1 MPSAAGERNPE
12 SAANWQNGAPAPAG
26 PVDSQPADM
35 TPMKTSH
42 GQRPLDGYRVL
53 EMGQL
58 LAGPF
63 AASMLAYFGAEVI
76 KIEPPGTGD
85 PIRTWRVMKDGV
97 SLWWHSLGR
106 NKKSVTLDLRN
117 PRGRELARALA
128 LKSDILVENFRP
140 GTLEKW
146 GLGPADLWQKNPGLI
161 YGRISGYG
169 QTGPYASKPGFASVC
184 EGLGGFRYVNGFPGE
199 APVRPNLSIGDTLA
213 GIHCVIGIL
222 LAAIQRSRDPAGRGQ
237 VIDAALY
244 ESVFN
249 LMEGV
254 VPEYSGA
261 GVVRE
266 PSGSTLTGIVPT
278 NTYRCKDG
286 RFVII
291 GGNGDSIY
299 KRLMQAIGRPE
310 LADDPRMANNA
321 GRVVHEKELD
331 AAIGAWT
338 GSMTAAGVLD
348 VLARAEVP
356 SGPIYSVVDML
367 ADPHFNARGLF
378 EEVQVNGEALKIPA
392 MLPFMS
398 ETPGRTDW
406 PGPEVGAHN
415 AEVLGELLGF
425 GPDQLAGLRNDGVI

>member
-1 MPSAAGERNPE
+1 MTDRTSA
-12 SAANWQNGAPAPAG
+12 
-26 PVDSQPADM
+26 
-35 TPMKTSH
+35 
-42 GQRPLDGYRVL
+42 RPLDGIRVL

-63 AASMLAYFGAEVI
+63 AASMLGYFGAEVI

-106 NKKSVTLDLRN
+106 NKKSVTLDLRT
-117 PRGRELARALA
+117 PRGRQIARDLA
-128 LKSDILVENFRP
+128 LKSDVIVENFRP

-146 GLGPADLWQKNPGLI
+146 GMGPAELWQENPRLI

-169 QTGPYASKPGFASVC
+169 QNGPYATKPGFASVC
-184 EGLGGFRYVNGFPGE
+184 EGIGGLRYVNGFPGE
-199 APVRPNLSIGDTLA
+199 APVRPNLSLGDTLA
-213 GIHCVIGIL
+213 GIHCVIGVL
-222 LAAIQRSRDPAGRGQ
+222 LAVIQRNKDPAGRGQ

-278 NTYRCKDG
+278 NTYRCRDG
-286 RFVII
+286 KFVII

-299 KRLMQAIGRPE
+299 KRLMIAMDRRD
-310 LADDPRMANNA
+310 LAEDPRMADNA
-321 GRVVHEKELD
+321 GRVRNERELD
-331 AAIGAWT
+331 EAIGAWT
-338 GSMTAAGVLD
+338 GSHDSAWVLTTLEKAD
-348 VLARAEVP
+348 VP
-356 SGPIYSVVDML
+356 CGPIYNVVDML
-367 ADPHFNARGLF
+367 NDPHFNARGLF
-378 EEVQVNGEALKIPA
+378 EQVQVGGAPLTIPA
-392 MLPFMS
+392 MLPFLS
-398 ETPGRTDW
+398 ATPGRTEW
-406 PGPEVGAHN
+406 AGPTIGQHN
-415 AEVLGELLGF
+415 ADVLGGVLGLSAA
-425 GPDQLAGLRNDGVI
+425 DIDGLRREGIV

>member
-1 MPSAAGERNPE
+1 
-12 SAANWQNGAPAPAG
+12 
-26 PVDSQPADM
+26 M
-35 TPMKTSH
+35 TTTP

-117 PRGRELARALA
+117 PKGRAMARELA

-169 QTGPYASKPGFASVC
+169 QNGPYASKPGFASVC
-184 EGLGGFRYVNGFPGE
+184 EGVGGFRYVNGFPGD

-213 GIHCVIGIL
+213 GIHCVIGVL
-222 LAAIQRSRDPAGRGQ
+222 LAAIQRSRDPQKRGQ

-286 RFVII
+286 KFVII

-310 LADDPRMANNA
+310 LGDDPRMANNA
-321 GRVVHEKELD
+321 GRVIHEKELD
-331 AAIGAWT
+331 QAIGAWT
-338 GSMTAAGVLD
+338 GSLTAADVLD
-348 VLARAEVP
+348 VLGKADVP

-378 EEVQVNGEALKIPA
+378 EEVQVNGQPLKIPA
-392 MLPFMS
+392 MMPFLS

-406 PGPEVGAHN
+406 PGPTVGAHN
-415 AEVLGELLGF
+415 EEVLGSLLGY
-425 GPDQLAGLRNDGVI
+425 GADELAALSRDGVI

>member
-1 MPSAAGERNPE
+1 MN
-12 SAANWQNGAPAPAG
+12 
-26 PVDSQPADM
+26 
-35 TPMKTSH
+35 TTK

-63 AASMLAYFGAEVI
+63 AASVLGYFGAEVI
-76 KIEPPGTGD
+76 KIEPPGAGD

-117 PRGRELARALA
+117 PKGRAIARELA
-128 LKSDILVENFRP
+128 LKSDVLIENFRP

-146 GLGPADLWQKNPGLI
+146 GLGPADLWPENPGLI

-184 EGLGGFRYVNGFPGE
+184 EGVGGFRYVNGFPGD

-213 GIHCVIGIL
+213 GIHCVIGVL
-222 LAAIQRSRDPAGRGQ
+222 LACIQRSRDPQKRGQ

-278 NTYRCKDG
+278 NTYRCSDG
-286 RFVII
+286 KFVII

-299 KRLMQAIGRPE
+299 KRLMQAIDRPD
-310 LADDPRMANNA
+310 LGDDPRMADNA

-331 AAIGAWT
+331 QAIGTWT
-338 GSMTAAGVLD
+338 GSLTAAKVLD
-348 VLARAEVP
+348 VLGKADVP
-356 SGPIYSVVDML
+356 SGPIFSVADMFT
-367 ADPHFNARGLF
+367 DPHFNARGLF
-378 EEVQVNGEALKIPA
+378 EEVQVNGQPLKIPA
-392 MLPFMS
+392 MMPFLS
-398 ETPGRTDW
+398 DTPGRTDW
-406 PGPEVGAHN
+406 PGPAVGAHN
-415 AEVLGELLGF
+415 AEVLGDLLGY
-425 GPDQLAGLRNDGVI
+425 GPEEITTLSRDGVI

>member
-1 MPSAAGERNPE
+1 MNEN
-12 SAANWQNGAPAPAG
+12 Q
-26 PVDSQPADM
+26 
-35 TPMKTSH
+35 
-42 GQRPLDGYRVL
+42 GQRPLDGYRVI

-63 AASMLAYFGAEVI
+63 AASMLGYFGAEVI

-106 NKKSVTLDLRN
+106 NKKSVTLDLRH
-117 PRGRELARALA
+117 PKGRALARELA
-128 LKSDILVENFRP
+128 LKADILVENFRP

-146 GLGPADLWQKNPGLI
+146 GLGPADLWQTNPGLI

-169 QTGPYASKPGFASVC
+169 QNGPYASKPGFASVC
-184 EGLGGFRYVNGFPGE
+184 EGMGGFRYVNGFPGD

-213 GIHCVIGIL
+213 GIHCVIGVL
-222 LAAIQRSRDPAGRGQ
+222 LAAIQRSRDPQKRGQ

-261 GVVRE
+261 GVIRE

-286 RFVII
+286 KFVII

-331 AAIGAWT
+331 QAIGAWT
-338 GSMTAAGVLD
+338 GSLPASDVLD
-348 VLARAEVP
+348 VLGKADVP

-378 EEVQVNGEALKIPA
+378 EEVQVNGQPLKIPA
-392 MLPFMS
+392 MMPFLS
-398 ETPGRTDW
+398 DTPGRTDW
-406 PGPEVGAHN
+406 PGPTVGAHN
-415 AEVLGELLGF
+415 DEILGSLLGY
-425 GPDQLAGLRNDGVI
+425 GADDLAALSRDGVI

>member
-1 MPSAAGERNPE
+1 
-12 SAANWQNGAPAPAG
+12 
-26 PVDSQPADM
+26 
-35 TPMKTSH
+35 
-42 GQRPLDGYRVL
+42 
-53 EMGQL
+53 MGQL

-63 AASMLAYFGAEVI
+63 AASVLGYFGAEVI
-76 KIEPPGTGD
+76 KIEPPGAGD

-106 NKKSVTLDLRN
+106 NKKSVTLDLRT
-117 PRGRELARALA
+117 PRGRAMARELA
-128 LKSDILVENFRP
+128 LKSDVLIENFRP

-146 GLGPADLWQKNPGLI
+146 GLAPTDLWEKNPGLI

-169 QTGPYASKPGFASVC
+169 QDGPYASKPGFASVC
-184 EGLGGFRYVNGFPGE
+184 EGIGGFRYVNGFPGD

-213 GIHCVIGIL
+213 GIHCVLGVL
-222 LAAIQRSRDPAGRGQ
+222 LACIQRSRDPQKRGQ

-286 RFVII
+286 KFVII

-310 LADDPRMANNA
+310 LGDDPRMADNA

-331 AAIGAWT
+331 QAIGAWT
-338 GSMTAAGVLD
+338 GSLTAAQ
-348 VLARAEVP
+348 VLAMLGDAQVP
-356 SGPIYSVVDML
+356 SGPIYSVADML

-378 EEVQVNGEALKIPA
+378 EEVQVNGETLKIPA
-392 MLPFMS
+392 IMPFLS
-398 ETPGRTDW
+398 ATPGRTEW
-406 PGPEVGAHN
+406 PGPTVGEHN
-415 AEVLGELLGF
+415 AEVLGSLLGYN
-425 GPDQLAGLRNDGVI
+425 PDELEALSRDGVI